1 MFDLL
6 SLRLLCQ
13 NGCFVAYPYFVFGSC
28 SCFCYLLVVKTLW
41 ALLSLFFFFFCLAF
55 SWVGWTVGG
64 PCRKDLVLPMVR
76 RHFSVGRKLGF
87 FSLCI

>member
-1 MFDLL
+1 MVVLL
-6 SLRLLCQ
+6 HTHLLFLDPVHVSVIFWSLKLC
-13 NGCFVAYPYFVFGSC
+13 GLY
-28 SCFCYLLVVKTLW
+28 
-41 ALLSLFFFFFCLAF
+41 SLFSSFFFCLAF